1 MRNPATR
8 SVAAIVTLLSMVM
21 GACGGGDGTGG
32 SVSPPPPPS
41 SPPPPPF
48 GATFAEIQA
57 NVFTPSCA
65 VSGCHSG
72 AGAPQGLRLDAGVSY
87 SLLFDV
93 ESTQNGAFKRV
104 DPGNPDDSWLIRK
117 LEGTANVGAQM
128 PLGGASLS
136 QATIDVIR
144 QWISDG
150 ALNNG
155 PVASDPV
162 RVASTTPVPS
172 ADVAPP
178 GEVVAAFDREVDV
191 STVNA
196 LTFLLDR
203 AGGDTTFGDGNEEEF
218 DGTGRVSVD
227 SSASIAT
234 FDLSGLTL
242 PDDTYRVRL
251 LGDGGSVILDIDANT
266 LDGEFSGSFPTG
278 DGAQGGDFEATFTV
292 TNPVS
297 GATLDAIQA
306 NVFTPTCAT
315 AGCHSAA
322 SQAGGLV
329 LEAGQAFDS
338 LVTNGDSNN
347 SACAPLRV
355 DPGSPDNS
363 CLVQRIQGDVMPQMP
378 LGGAALSQTLI
389 DDIREWISNGAN
401 P

>member
-1 MRNPATR
+1 
-8 SVAAIVTLLSMVM
+8 M

-57 NVFTPSCA
+57 NVFTPTCA

-93 ESTQNGAFKRV
+93 ESTQNPAFKRV

-117 LEGTANVGAQM
+117 LEGTANVGARM

-155 PVASDPV
+155 PIASDPV
-162 RVASTTPVPS
+162 RVASMTPVPS
-172 ADVAPP
+172 SDTAPP
-178 GEVVAAFDREVDV
+178 SEVVVAFDREVDV

-196 LTFLLDR
+196 LTFLFDR
-203 AGGDTTFGDGNEEEF
+203 AGGDTTFGDGNEEAF
-218 DGTGRVSVD
+218 DGAGRVSVD

-251 LGDGGSVILDIDANT
+251 LGDGGSVILDIDANA
-266 LDGEFSGSFPTG
+266 LDGEFSGSFPAG
-278 DGAQGGDFEATFTV
+278 DGSQGGDFEATFEV

-297 GATLDAIQA
+297 SATLDAIQA
-306 NVFTPTCAT
+306 SVFTPTCAT

-322 SQAGGLV
+322 SQAGGLI
-329 LEAGQAFDS
+329 LEAGQAYDS
-338 LVTNGDSNN
+338 LVTNGGSNN
-347 SACAPLRV
+347 PACAPLRV
-355 DPGSPDNS
+355 DPGNPDNS
-363 CLVQRIQGDVMPQMP
+363 RLVQRIQGNVTPQMP
-378 LGGAALSQTLI
+378 RGGPELSQTLI